1 MKNNWMIIV
10 NPNAGSRKAGK
21 DWEKIKFIIDKTGIT
36 YEIMLTK
43 AVNHA
48 IEITKIAI
56 DKGFRNF
63 IAIGGDGTLNE
74 IVNGIFSQSKV
85 DPSTF
90 KIGIIPIG
98 TGNDWC
104 RMFNIPFDYKKAI
117 EIIIEGTT
125 FIQDIGKVIYHKNN
139 EIKERFFINVTGIGY
154 DAMVAEKTNA
164 QKAKGKGG
172 KFSYFLNI
180 FTSLFYYKD
189 KKISITTESK
199 NIKTV
204 LFSMNVGICKYN
216 GGGMMQLPNAIADD
230 GLLDIT
236 IIQKISKIDLI
247 SNIKK
252 LYDGNITN
260 HPKVISFQATNI
272 NINSD
277 HKIYIEADGESL
289 GHSPFTFSILPKSL
303 QVIVGKHL
311 KK

>member
-1 MKNNWMIIV
+1 MVIL

-21 DWEKIKFIIDKTGIT
+21 DWEKIKRIIDKTGIA
-36 YEIMLTK
+36 YEIMFTK

-74 IVNGIFSQSKV
+74 IVNGIFSQSQIE
-85 DPSTF
+85 PSVF
-90 KIGIIPIG
+90 KIGMIPVG

-104 RMFNIPFDYKKAI
+104 RMFNIPFDYQKAVD
-117 EIIIEGTT
+117 IIIGGTT
-125 FIQDIGKVIYHKNN
+125 FIQDIGKVSYQKDN
-139 EIKERFFINVTGIGY
+139 EIKERFFINVTGLGY

-164 QKAKGKGG
+164 QKARGKGG

-189 KKISITTESK
+189 EKISITTESK
-199 NIKTV
+199 IIKTV

-236 IIQKISKIDLI
+236 IIQKVSKLDLI
-247 SNIKK
+247 KNIKK
-252 LYDGNITN
+252 LYDGNITK
-260 HPKVISFQATNI
+260 HPKVISFQATTV

-289 GHSPFTFSILPKSL
+289 GHGPFTFSILPKAL
-303 QVIVGKHL
+303 KVIVGKN
-311 KK
+311 